1 MQISARNTL
10 RGKVVEISRGT
21 VAAKVKVDVGG
32 GNVITSTV
40 TVEAV
45 DELGLKDGSEVT
57 VVIKASDVMLATS

>member
-10 RGKVVEISRGT
+10 RGKVVEVTRGA
-21 VAAKVKVDVGG
+21 VAAMVKVDLGG

-45 DELGLKDGSEVT
+45 DQLGVKEGGDIT
-57 VVIKASDVMLATS
+57 VVIKASDVMLATE